1 MHQYE
6 LALNVSDLLDF
17 ISPELDSNG
26 NEQAQRKQQILL
38 PISEQNLQREDAPS
52 NVGVVYN
59 GLEYATGMAENKTK
73 ERSGMV
79 DYEVMNENGNNVPM
93 YSPPVSSESIHQE
106 ETSSDEGWQEANS
119 KGRSR
124 NTANHKLGRRG
135 SHLSKLRTTV
145 IRESPQKS
153 SSRVLSKVL
162 SPSRQSE
169 PENLAFI
176 EDSAG
181 QLNKQGQ
188 GFVTLALRVLRPGPK
203 LARVD
208 PTRVLAGPMVRP
220 PPDPNTCPVRL
231 VHSRVTTPS
240 RVWACPL
247 EGPTTDMY
255 IRGDWLSPQ
264 GASHSHI
271 IPSPPAHILT
281 RASECLC
288 RWHPPPPSEV
298 LGTSLTRNQE
308 STTRRAPPPSEAL
321 TSGS

>member
-1 MHQYE
+1 MWFFTKQLMATIYQQKAVDINERELELDHPDTIKSYGDLSVFYYRMQQYE

-17 ISPELDSNG
+17 ISPELNSNG
-26 NEQAQRKQQILL
+26 NEQAQRKQQRGKILL

-59 GLEYATGMAENKTK
+59 GLEYAIGTAENKTK

-79 DYEVMNENGNNVPM
+79 DYKVMNENGNNVPM
-93 YSPPVSSESIHQE
+93 YSPPLSSESIHQE

-124 NTANHKLGRRG
+124 NTANHKLGRKG

-153 SSRVLSKVL
+153 SSRVLSKVF

-181 QLNKQGQ
+181 QLSPTK
-188 GFVTLALRVLRPGPK
+188 
-203 LARVD
+203 
-208 PTRVLAGPMVRP
+208 PTRVSKSFASL
-220 PPDPNTCPVRL
+220 
-231 VHSRVTTPS
+231 TPYDTFMS
-240 RVWACPL
+240 SGTNFSFL
-247 EGPTTDMY
+247 FNKITKELNY
-255 IRGDWLSPQ
+255 N
-264 GASHSHI
+264 HI
-271 IPSPPAHILT
+271 INKVLFLFYTLHKEKQRKYNEKPA
-281 RASECLC
+281 S
-288 RWHPPPPSEV
+288 
-298 LGTSLTRNQE
+298 
-308 STTRRAPPPSEAL
+308 
-321 TSGS
+321 

>member
-1 MHQYE
+1 MQLMESRKRCQYDPWFKTCIGE
-6 LALNVSDLLDF
+6 DDACLMYLSSNYCSVSDLLDF

-181 QLNKQGQ
+181 QLSPTK
-188 GFVTLALRVLRPGPK
+188 
-203 LARVD
+203 
-208 PTRVLAGPMVRP
+208 PTRVSKSSASLIPYDTRQQIQDSITNKIIDYQFNIISKYREKGIWKRENRGSDDAWTYQGRLGDEEDETSPSVAGEEEPR
-220 PPDPNTCPVRL
+220 
-231 VHSRVTTPS
+231 
-240 RVWACPL
+240 
-247 EGPTTDMY
+247 EG
-255 IRGDWLSPQ
+255 REKLK
-264 GASHSHI
+264 
-271 IPSPPAHILT
+271 
-281 RASECLC
+281 
-288 RWHPPPPSEV
+288 
-298 LGTSLTRNQE
+298 
-308 STTRRAPPPSEAL
+308 RRR
-321 TSGS
+321 